1 MAKFTV
7 VLDACV
13 LYPAP
18 LRDLLMHLT
27 VTDLFKAHWTD
38 QIHEEWITALLRR
51 DGFERSK
58 LENVKQLM
66 NAHARDALVTGY
78 ESLIESLT
86 LPDEDDRHVLA
97 AAIRCNADAIVTK
110 NLKDFPADT
119 LKALPIEAIHP
130 DDFLFYQLELSTP
143 LFCSAVKRMR
153 QSLKN
158 PPKTAEELL
167 LILRKQE
174 LPQTCLALEKYR
186 DFI

>member
-18 LRDLLMHLT
+18 LRDLLMRLT
-27 VTDLFKAHWTD
+27 VSDLYQARWTE
-38 QIHEEWITALLRR
+38 QIHEEWINALLRR

-58 LENVKQLM
+58 LEKIKELM
-66 NAHARDALVTGY
+66 NTHARDALVTGY
-78 ESLIESLT
+78 EPLIESLT
-86 LPDEDDRHVLA
+86 LPDVDDRHVLA
-97 AAIRCNADAIVTK
+97 AAVRCNADAIVTK

-119 LKALPIEAIHP
+119 LGEFSIEAIHP
-130 DDFLFYQLELSTP
+130 DDFLFYQLELSAP
-143 LFCSAVKRMR
+143 LFCSALKRMR
-153 QSLKN
+153 KSLRN

-174 LPQTCLALEKYR
+174 LPQTCLALEKYL

>member
-7 VLDACV
+7 ILDACV

-27 VTDLFKAHWTD
+27 ATDLFKAHWTE
-38 QIHEEWITALLRR
+38 QIHEEWINALLRR

-58 LENVKQLM
+58 LERVKELM
-66 NAHARDALVTGY
+66 NTHARDALVTGF
-78 ESLIESLT
+78 EPLIESLT
-86 LPDEDDRHVLA
+86 LPDENDKHVLA
-97 AAIRCNADAIVTK
+97 AAIRCNADAIITK
-110 NLKDFPADT
+110 NLKDFPADS
-119 LKALPIEAIHP
+119 LKPFAVEAIHP
-130 DDFLFYQLELSTP
+130 DDFLFNQLTLSTP

-153 QSLKN
+153 LSLKK

-174 LPQTCLALEKYR
+174 LPQTCLALEKYL

>member
-18 LRDLLMHLT
+18 LRDLLMHLI
-27 VTDLFKAHWTD
+27 VTDLFKAHWTE
-38 QIHEEWITALLRR
+38 QIHEEWINALLRR

-58 LENVKQLM
+58 LERVKKMM
-66 NAHARDALVTGY
+66 NTHARDALVTGF
-78 ESLIESLT
+78 EPLIESLT
-86 LPDEDDRHVLA
+86 LPDENDRHVLA
-97 AAIRCNADAIVTK
+97 AAIRCNADAIVTM
-110 NLKDFPADT
+110 NLKDFPADS
-119 LKALPIEAIHP
+119 LKPFAIEAIHP
-130 DDFLFYQLELSTP
+130 DDFLFYQLELSVP

-153 QSLKN
+153 LGLKN

-167 LILRKQE
+167 LTLRKQE
-174 LPQTCLALEKYR
+174 LPQTCLALEKYL